1 MARLEVFKGIN
12 MAKKVVSLSVD
23 EKIHEDYKNICEKK
37 GLIIS
42 RQFENFM
49 IDEIKK
55 LKEIKS

>member
-1 MARLEVFKGIN
+1 MN

-23 EKIHEDYKNICEKK
+23 DQIYTNYKNICSKK
-37 GLIIS
+37 GWILS

-55 LKEIKS
+55 IKE